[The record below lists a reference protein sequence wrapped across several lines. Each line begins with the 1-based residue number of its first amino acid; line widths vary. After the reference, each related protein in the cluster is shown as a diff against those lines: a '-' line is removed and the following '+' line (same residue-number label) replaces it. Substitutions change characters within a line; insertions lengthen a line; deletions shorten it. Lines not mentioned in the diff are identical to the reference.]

1 MAKLEKKV
9 LFNLTADEKTW
20 LSFANLALAE
30 VSVQLEN
37 ENADG
42 LLNFETGEVI
52 ELSDISKAFSVIE
65 YLLDGNTEVLY

>member
-30 VSVQLEN
+30 VNVQLEN
-37 ENADG
+37 EGANG

-52 ELSDISKAFSVIE
+52 ELSDINKAFSVIE
-65 YLLDGNTEVLY
+65 YLLEGKTEVLY

>member
-52 ELSDISKAFSVIE
+52 ELSDINKAFSVIE

>member
-37 ENADG
+37 EDADG

-52 ELSDISKAFSVIE
+52 ELSDINKAFSVIE
-65 YLLDGNTEVLY
+65 YLLEGNTEVLY